1 VEDKKQLRQPKTL
14 AYFFPLPY
22 ELRLPIGDNALPLH
36 HNSNAAPTRC
46 RFITIVKLL
55 QDWMTIWKYGRETPT
70 LYMHRPMT
78 GAGRKMIDRCNI
90 I

>member
-36 HNSNAAPTRC
+36 NNSNALPLHHNSNAAPGLDDNLE
-46 RFITIVKLL
+46 V
-55 QDWMTIWKYGRETPT
+55 WKRDPHVVHAPPY
-70 LYMHRPMT
+70 
-78 GAGRKMIDRCNI
+78 DRCWKKDD
-90 I
+90 